1 MMVGQVALYG
11 AVGCPFGRY
20 IVYTAAGMFNVEQDQ
35 VEDWM
40 IVAAWQGLTGFL
52 TNGEVDLSAR
62 SAIAAGVEDMIRGI
76 FENETAPIDIILGAS
91 MSTLERGA
99 EFIQYIEPLLFNR
112 DLEINTV
119 DVAALIGEGL
129 LDIPSSTR
137 NAKQAYAMYKY
148 QVYLDRRYNT
158 LFTDPTFAE
167 TAGKFAGFTP
177 TRATIAYEIFE
188 DTTQR
193 EEYLTGKADL
203 VYKQYKELLQARGLV
218 GDNLDVDKANKLLQA
233 IYINLDVEGR
243 DAYEIRE
250 RVANKIFNPTNREEQ
265 IILDAFR
272 NTYRGDS
279 FMNEAMLNRII
290 QERQ

>member
-1 MMVGQVALYG
+1 
-11 AVGCPFGRY
+11 
-20 IVYTAAGMFNVEQDQ
+20 
-35 VEDWM
+35 
-40 IVAAWQGLTGFL
+40 
-52 TNGEVDLSAR
+52 
-62 SAIAAGVEDMIRGI
+62 
-76 FENETAPIDIILGAS
+76 
-91 MSTLERGA
+91 
-99 EFIQYIEPLLFNR
+99 
-112 DLEINTV
+112 
-119 DVAALIGEGL
+119 
-129 LDIPSSTR
+129 
-137 NAKQAYAMYKY
+137 
-148 QVYLDRRYNT
+148 VYLDRRYNT

-193 EEYLTGKADL
+193 EEYLSGKADL